1 MKIVNMVKEVNTH
14 HHTKTCRKYKT
25 DCRFKFPRYPSL
37 FYIIAQE
44 LPPSD
49 NKQELLSKIYF
60 VLDNVQKVI
69 KSYTDEDL
77 GQKPCIATMLK
88 DALPNIKLDKNN
100 QSFVVYDGDENYNFD
115 ATTVM
120 ESFNFFSGKHSSL
133 DKMSDTDMRNA
144 LYHYCLSITDYGTKL
159 ILKREV
165 NEIFVNNYNPFWME
179 AWNANMDLQLCLD
192 YFSIITYMTDYVAK
206 PEKKTTEILKLVN
219 KEKKKAN
226 SSHKN
231 IMYALANTYLTHRE
245 MGECETYYKLD
256 PALHFKQSN
265 IRTIFVATGFPQN
278 RSKFLRK
285 CKNKNEKEEG
295 IEVDGHEG
303 VFMETESVHKKYSMR
318 PEIILLICLA
328 QFVMWYVLMNSREV
342 AAFKKKYERTK
353 TIPMSKIKIA
363 VCNDDMNN
371 PPSENPDLTMPQYI
385 ILDNGKMM
393 RLRTYEA
400 VLRRH
405 KFKEGKD
412 PHEFFYSELLL
423 FKPWISEDELSL
435 TNVDKCKELYEMRD
449 TNCEISKIEC
459 VQRQLFPHMIDV
471 DEGRD
476 MVEKHEYEKQ
486 VGEELDPDGE
496 QIDCDDNEIGFDN
509 VTEYEGLHPE
519 ELRESEDFEIS
530 ENRMFRTLLIDMES
544 LLESTRTLAE
554 EQKIA
559 LNIIID
565 YCKLL
570 RKAVNSRSLPSCKP
584 PLLIVHGGAG
594 TGKSMLIQVMS
605 KWVQTILQQPGDDC
619 DSPYLVRAAPT
630 GMAAANI
637 EGSTMHSAFNFNF
650 GYNFIPLSDQK
661 RDLFRKNF
669 KNVQVV
675 IIDEFSMMKSD
686 QLYQLHLRLCEIK
699 QNDSPFGNT
708 AVVLFGDLMQLKP
721 IKGSYIFEKP
731 RFGKFRE
738 VFEALPLWEMF
749 DCVELE
755 VNHRQGEDKQYAEL
769 LNRLRFKSRD
779 EKLTEED
786 KLLLSSRILHST
798 AEDDMVKIFGKNA
811 SVNNEN
817 TKQLRNIQSNG
828 FTSDAIHSPKDRR
841 VRITEAGTIEDTAF
855 LNRLELKVGARV
867 MLVHNVDTQ
876 DGLTNGAQGSVEQI
890 LSHNKQIRYVMVRFD
905 NENVGQCL
913 RHKLRFLAAVTNI
926 KALTPI
932 EKVTVSYTLGKLSKN
947 HAARASFK
955 QIPLKL
961 SWALTAHKVRKNILF
976 CLV

>member
-1 MKIVNMVKEVNTH
+1 MEDIYPGLQKTFLKLKQSKRLDNDDITPLLKFGKDTITCSTDPKVLMSQFGINMERAEKIVNMVKEVNTH

-44 LPPSD
+44 LPPSE
-49 NKQELLSKIYF
+49 NKHELLSRIYF
-60 VLDNVQKVI
+60 VLDNVQRVI
-69 KSYTDEDL
+69 KSYANEDS
-77 GQKPCIATMLK
+77 GKTQSIATMLK
-88 DALPNIKLDKNN
+88 DALPNIKFDKNN
-100 QSFVVYDGDENYNFD
+100 QTFVIYHGDEMYDFDVTTVIQTYNFL
-115 ATTVM
+115 
-120 ESFNFFSGKHSSL
+120 SGNHASPE
-133 DKMSDTDMRNA
+133 KMSDTDLRSA
-144 LYHYCLSITDYGTKL
+144 LYHYCLSISDYGTKL

-165 NEIFVNNYNPFWME
+165 SEMFVNNYNPFWME

-231 IMYALANTYLTHRE
+231 TMYALANTYLTHRE

-256 PALHFKQSN
+256 PAMHFKQSN

-285 CKNKNEKEEG
+285 CKTKNEREEG

-303 VFMETESVHKKYSMR
+303 VFMETESIHRKYSIR
-318 PEIILLICLA
+318 PDIILLMCLA
-328 QFVMWYVLMNSREV
+328 QFVMWYTLMNIKEV
-342 AAFKKKYERTK
+342 SEFKKKYEHNK
-353 TIPMSKIKIA
+353 TIPMSQIKIA
-363 VCNDDMNN
+363 VFQDDMNN
-371 PPSENPDLTMPQYI
+371 PPSDIPDLTMPKYI
-385 ILDNGKMM
+385 ILENGKMM

-423 FKPWISEDELSL
+423 FKPWRTEDELSI
-435 TNVDKCKELYEMRD
+435 TNADKCKDLYETKD
-449 TNCEISKIEC
+449 ENSDLTKVES
-459 VQRQLFPHMIDV
+459 VQMQLFPHLIDV

-476 MVEKHEYEKQ
+476 MVEKHEYDKQ
-486 VGEELDPDGE
+486 IGEELDPDGE
-496 QIDCDDNEIGFDN
+496 QIDCDGDEFGLEN
-509 VTEYEGLHPE
+509 VAEYEGLHPE

-530 ENRMFRTLLIDMES
+530 ENRLFRTLLIDMTS
-544 LLESTRTLAE
+544 LLESTRILAE

-570 RKAVNSRSLPSCKP
+570 RKAVNSKSLPLCKP

-605 KWVQTILQQPGDDC
+605 KWVQHILQQPGDDC
-619 DSPYLVRAAPT
+619 DSPYIVRAAPT

-661 RDLFRKNF
+661 RDMFRKNF

-675 IIDEFSMMKSD
+675 IVDEFSMMKSD

-699 QNDSPFGNT
+699 QNDSPFGNA
-708 AVVLFGDLMQLKP
+708 AVVLLGDLMQLKP

-738 VFEALPLWEMF
+738 VCELLPL
-749 DCVELE
+749 C
-755 VNHRQGEDKQYAEL
+755 
-769 LNRLRFKSRD
+769 
-779 EKLTEED
+779 
-786 KLLLSSRILHST
+786 
-798 AEDDMVKIFGKNA
+798 
-811 SVNNEN
+811 
-817 TKQLRNIQSNG
+817 
-828 FTSDAIHSPKDRR
+828 
-841 VRITEAGTIEDTAF
+841 
-855 LNRLELKVGARV
+855 
-867 MLVHNVDTQ
+867 
-876 DGLTNGAQGSVEQI
+876 
-890 LSHNKQIRYVMVRFD
+890 
-905 NENVGQCL
+905 
-913 RHKLRFLAAVTNI
+913 
-926 KALTPI
+926 
-932 EKVTVSYTLGKLSKN
+932 
-947 HAARASFK
+947 
-955 QIPLKL
+955 
-961 SWALTAHKVRKNILF
+961 
-976 CLV
+976 